1 MSRFFDCAAAPFFG
15 FSDAFLSD
23 VNAQTPQ
30 TPRSRGRTVSKCHD
44 PFGQRVSPALGP

>member
-1 MSRFFDCAAAPFFG
+1 MSRFFDCAAAPLFG

-30 TPRSRGRTVSKCHD
+30 SPRRGVEPSTSDED
-44 PFGQRVSPALGP
+44 PLGWRVLPALGP